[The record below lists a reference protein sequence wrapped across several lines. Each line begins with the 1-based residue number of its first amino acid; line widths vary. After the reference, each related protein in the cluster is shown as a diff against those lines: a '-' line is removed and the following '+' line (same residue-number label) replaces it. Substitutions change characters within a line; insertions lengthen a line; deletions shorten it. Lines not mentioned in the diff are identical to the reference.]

1 MNTTKL
7 TTSIIAILIGVVAFA
22 QGTVS
27 TVVDTTAY
35 RFTDDLIFDSNG
47 NLYCADYSGDAVYKM
62 TPNGTVSI
70 FASGMNTPNGLAFD
84 SNGDLFVCDNIGNAI
99 YKLNSAGTFIDTF
112 DVTQPSGIIKD
123 ALSDTMIFTTYGNQS
138 TLQKLAPN
146 GTVVNFHAG
155 SPLNGPVGLAYCQN
169 ELYVANFTNREI
181 YRVESDSLVFIAQ
194 LPGTGSLGFLATV
207 GDNLMATAFNTHKL
221 YSIDP
226 VSQTVSLY
234 SGASAGHVNG
244 SVTNALFTT
253 PNGIVANPT
262 NDTIYVSEYSTRRL
276 RMITDFNL
284 GLTVLP
290 AQTTF
295 NLYPNP
301 VQNTVHIDV
310 EEVQLPYSLRLIN
323 SLGETII
330 EENNI
335 TELSQELNLSDF
347 KAGIYVLTI
356 QSNDSQFIS
365 EQLIKLE

>member
-1 MNTTKL
+1 MC
-7 TTSIIAILIGVVAFA
+7 IR
-22 QGTVS
+22 
-27 TVVDTTAY
+27 D
-35 RFTDDLIFDSNG
+35 R
-47 NLYCADYSGDAVYKM
+47 
-62 TPNGTVSI
+62 
-70 FASGMNTPNGLAFD
+70 
-84 SNGDLFVCDNIGNAI
+84 
-99 YKLNSAGTFIDTF
+99 
-112 DVTQPSGIIKD
+112 
-123 ALSDTMIFTTYGNQS
+123 
-138 TLQKLAPN
+138 
-146 GTVVNFHAG
+146 
-155 SPLNGPVGLAYCQN
+155 
-169 ELYVANFTNREI
+169 
-181 YRVESDSLVFIAQ
+181 
-194 LPGTGSLGFLATV
+194 
-207 GDNLMATAFNTHKL
+207 